1 MKYLQSFPCLV
12 LAVPF
17 TAVLCS
23 AVLCVTAQA
32 NTPPVADVERACGP
46 SVTRGRSPEE
56 IAKITAETRK
66 VAIAVSKSGNEKDFL
81 APNAIWWSSG
91 LGYIDPKVFF
101 SGRTT
106 VPSTRGKPT
115 SYKNS
120 VDGIT
125 VEGDR
130 AAIEMSHYVV
140 WPDFTYDQH
149 YHNLIIVRNG
159 KVCLL
164 KMFLDSTMSKQLMPG
179 LTGLKDVP
187 K

>member
-1 MKYLQSFPCLV
+1 MNSIGEAMNSIRRFAGLVIAASFT
-12 LAVPF
+12 
-17 TAVLCS
+17 TALG
-23 AVLCVTAQA
+23 APARG
-32 NTPPVADVERACGP
+32 NTPPVADVERVCGP
-46 SVTRGRSPEE
+46 SITKGRSPEE
-56 IAKITAETRK
+56 IAKITEETRR
-66 VAIAVSKSGNEKDFL
+66 VAIAVSKSGNEKDYL

-91 LGYIDPKVFF
+91 LGYIDPKEFF
-101 SGRTT
+101 AH
-106 VPSTRGKPT
+106 PMPMTRGKPT
-115 SYKNS
+115 AYKNS
-120 VDGIT
+120 VEGIT

-164 KMFLDSTMSKQLMPG
+164 KMFLDSNMSKQLMPG
-179 LTGLKDVP
+179 LKGLKDVP